1 MGCLAIAHLSVL
13 ETLRRKEFYVVLV
26 LILLLAVWLQV
37 ANIGASQAGRFSR
50 EIVMQMA
57 WLASFALAAPLAARQ
72 IPTDVEQ
79 RTAYIL
85 LARPIPRWQY
95 VAGRGLGAVF
105 ASVSCFT
112 GLFLVLVGMLALKSG
127 AAVFDPTLW
136 QAYALQVTALIML
149 CSLTVFFSCACTPA
163 GAVTFAILLLG
174 VTRYGG
180 QSLMEMI
187 DRLGGI
193 RQYVAWAAYLGLPHF
208 EFFDIS
214 RRFVHGWGPLPASTF
229 VMVLVYGL
237 AYAVAVG
244 AIGTVIFRRK
254 WL

>member
-1 MGCLAIAHLSVL
+1 MGCLAIAHLSVI

-26 LILLLAVWLQV
+26 LIVLLAAWLQI

-50 EIVMQMA
+50 EIVMQIA

-72 IPTDVEQ
+72 IPSDLEQ
-79 RTAYIL
+79 RTVYVL

-95 VAGRGLGAVF
+95 VAGRGLGSVF
-105 ASVSCFT
+105 AAVVCFA
-112 GLFLVLVGMLALKSG
+112 GLFLVLVGTLALRGG
-127 AAVFDPTLW
+127 AALFDPTLW
-136 QAYALQVTALIML
+136 QAFVLQVTALTLL
-149 CSLTVFFSCACTPA
+149 CSITVFFSCACTPA

-180 QSLMEMI
+180 QSLMDMI
-187 DRLGGI
+187 ERLSGLQ
-193 RQYVAWAAYLGLPHF
+193 RYLAWMAYLGLPHF

-214 RRFVHGWGPLPASTF
+214 RRFVHGWGPLPLSTL
-229 VMVLVYGL
+229 MQIVLYGL
-237 AYAVAVG
+237 AYAVAAG
-244 AIGTVIFRRK
+244 AAGTIIFRRK

>member
-1 MGCLAIAHLSVL
+1 MGCLAIAHLSVI

-26 LILLLAVWLQV
+26 LIVILAVWLQF

-50 EIVMQMA
+50 EIVMQVA
-57 WLASFALAAPLAARQ
+57 WLASFALAAPLSARQ
-72 IPTDVEQ
+72 IPSDVEQ

-95 VAGRGLGAVF
+95 VAGRGLGSVF
-105 ASVSCFT
+105 AAVACFT
-112 GLFLVLVGMLALKSG
+112 GLFIVLVGMLALKGGS
-127 AAVFDPTLW
+127 AIADPALW
-136 QAYALQVTALIML
+136 QAYALQVTALMLL
-149 CSLTVFFSCACTPA
+149 CSITVLFSCVCSPA
-163 GAVTFAILLLG
+163 GAVTFALLLLG

-187 DRLGGI
+187 EGMSGL
-193 RQYVAWAAYLGLPHF
+193 RQYAAWAIYLGLPHF

-214 RRFVHGWGPLPASTF
+214 RRFVHGWGPLPSSVFAQII
-229 VMVLVYGL
+229 VYGL
-237 AYAVAVG
+237 TYAVASG